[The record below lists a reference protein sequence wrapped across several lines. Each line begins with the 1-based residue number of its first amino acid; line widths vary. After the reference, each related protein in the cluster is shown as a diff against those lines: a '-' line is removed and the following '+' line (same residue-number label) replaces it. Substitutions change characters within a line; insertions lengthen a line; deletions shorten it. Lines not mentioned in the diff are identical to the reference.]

1 MKLLAGTKHR
11 NYICMYSIALCTI
24 QRILYMCRY
33 ICNTIYITNRNNNNN
48 VLKKVKKLHLNISYK
63 LIFLRKYIE
72 KCKFWIF

>member
-11 NYICMYSIALCTI
+11 NYICMYSITLCTI